1 MNLDGPDGFA
11 FYWHDLRKEE
21 RIFSKRQQGG
31 KSLKVWGA
39 MSYYGLSDLIV
50 IKGNQDSKGYCETL
64 EAGLLDIAATKFGET
79 FTFQQYSAAVHQSR
93 HTRKW
98 LADRNMD
105 VMRWPAKSPDLNI
118 IENLWGI
125 LSRAVYKHGRHFEC
139 LEDLMECIDEEWENP
154 GPLPKE
160 AV

>member
-1 MNLDGPDGFA
+1 MALPFIGPDGFA
-11 FYWHDLRKEE
+11 FYWHDLRREE

-31 KSLKVWGA
+31 KSLMVWGS
-39 MSYYGLSDLIV
+39 MSYYGLSDLTV

-64 EAGLLDIAATKFGET
+64 ETGLLDFAATTFGET
-79 FTFQQYSAAVHQSR
+79 FTFQQDNAAVHTSR
-93 HTRKW
+93 YTRKW

-125 LSRAVYKHGRHFEC
+125 ISRAVYKNGRYFDR
-139 LEDLMECIDEEWENP
+139 LEDLMECIDEEWGNS
-154 GPLPKE
+154 GSTT
-160 AV
+160 